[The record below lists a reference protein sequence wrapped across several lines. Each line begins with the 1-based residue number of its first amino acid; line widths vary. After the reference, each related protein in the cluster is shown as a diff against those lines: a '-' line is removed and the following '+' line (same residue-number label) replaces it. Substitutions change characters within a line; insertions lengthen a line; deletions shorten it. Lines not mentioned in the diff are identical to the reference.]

1 MATSQSHAV
10 KSLNTSSGRRRF
22 VFKSFSQRVEEIDI
36 NVYRSLDPVKAQP
49 SAGSSFLRES
59 LVCWRELNTTE
70 DFISFYEKMMP
81 LVQTL
86 PQVILHKEI
95 IMSELLDRLN
105 VKARLSLEP
114 ILMLISALS
123 RDLLDEFLPFLQRL
137 INALVDLLRNGG
149 DHDPEILEQV
159 FTSWSCIMM
168 YMQKY
173 LVKDVVYVLKMTIH
187 LRYFPK
193 DYIQEFMAEA
203 VSFLLRNACKV
214 QLWKGV
220 SKVIMEVAKS
230 SSMRRTG
237 VTALLWHVMRGAPS
251 KLHSKAETVW
261 HLLMDKSIFSLGEKY
276 PEGQDALLQVT
287 IGIIRRLCNEINPEE
302 LKVIFHSLIK
312 EISNC
317 ISDGDLEHLNHLLS
331 LLTFAV
337 CNIDGSKV
345 YDRQKILDLVSS
357 LIQSFVVPS
366 ISVEM
371 EDLPSKVP
379 SRVLELMLCLLDVPL
394 ISVDMSSILLLY
406 APVFKLKS
414 SRLLDFL
421 RGFILKDPEIVHVFK
436 SHILSVMGDLVEVS
450 PEEALFLMM
459 AFFERQR
466 KQQICDVV
474 GVSEDNVLKLCKF
487 SKEIIIYWIKLLRD
501 NTGSSDQLNEQVSE
515 MEMAILWGV
524 VSCYPYLPYSQDS
537 LVLIKDLI
545 VTIDQLLETG
555 IEKNASF
562 PKSTWQSII
571 GAALS
576 SFHKLLLVK
585 KLGPSETSIFLHL
598 AKRHKS
604 SLQVLS
610 AVAEYL
616 NSVFRSKAEGASSWN
631 VFQEFDVQ
639 DVIDSVTSFADN
651 LSLPNKAVRVSTLRI
666 LSHYAPLDQTLVT
679 SDVRPHKKLKTEES
693 EASVVASQC
702 IDVIEL
708 LLSVEMTPLSISTS
722 RKIVILL
729 SKLQMSLSSGRINDI
744 YVPLLLN
751 GIIGILHNR
760 FSHIWEPALDCLTI
774 LIGRHKELAWNSFVH
789 YLDSCQ
795 SKFLC
800 LGNHLVKLNSGSSQ
814 PKDLIDCFK
823 LFLVPEFD
831 CTPSMMVT
839 TLLLQSLQKI
849 PEIAESRSRQLIP
862 LFFKFL
868 GYSGDD
874 CFSVESYTDHACN
887 GMDWKMILKEWLN
900 LLVRMR
906 NARSLY
912 RSPVLKEVLVKR
924 LLDEV
929 DPDIQLKGLDCLL
942 NWKDDFIV
950 SYEEHLKN
958 LILSKNIR
966 NELTT
971 WAVSEESE
979 CIQQGHRHHLIPIII
994 RLLTPKVRKLKTLGS
1009 RKHTGVSHRRA
1020 VLCFLA
1026 QLEVEELQLFY
1037 SLLLKP
1043 LIPRR
1048 LTNELF
1054 DSSNDE
1060 PSGGLIGGSQSSI
1073 LIKCSTLIE
1082 VANVSWKKKNGF
1094 VHVVEEILRTFDESR
1109 IKPYLNPLMMIVVWI
1124 LENCMLNLAS
1134 ENRNRAVNIA
1144 ESLSG
1149 NLPDHETSTAATD
1162 SLLITAKQFKDLRSL
1177 CLKVISFV
1185 LNKYGSHDFGS
1196 DFWNIFFS
1204 SVKPLIDSFKHEG
1217 SSSEKPS
1224 SLLSCFVAM
1233 SRSHV
1238 LVPLLDKEANLVP
1251 TIFSMLTVR
1260 TASDAIISS
1269 VLSFIEN
1276 LLNLDNSEDHQ
1287 ETDSPKGILVP
1298 HLDVLIQSF
1307 HLLLQSRKVHRK
1319 CTTWPG
1325 TTELRI
1331 FKLLVRY
1338 ITDPTVAGQFVDILM
1353 PLFKKK
1359 DSSPDE
1365 ALEGLHVLKGIL
1377 PVVGSESSGKIL
1389 EAIYPLLVSAGLEL
1403 RLCICDILNSL
1414 VSIDRSLAFV
1424 ARLLHGLNAVSS
1436 SEIGELDYDTRVNA
1450 YETVRP
1456 ELFAK
1461 LKVEHALLILSHCV
1475 YDMASDELIFRQ
1487 SASRALLSFIHFSAS
1502 VLNNSESNSAEMLFN
1517 DGSHEDTTNLIVK
1530 KEDTVIT
1537 WTKSCIKQIVNK
1549 TFLKNIGDAMTKDI
1563 SVQKEWIAVLRDMVY
1578 HFQGLPS
1585 LNSFR
1590 PLCSEDPE
1598 VDFFNNILHLQIHRR
1613 RRALSRF
1620 RNVLGAGNLT
1630 EDVILKVFLP
1640 LFFNMLIDVQDG
1652 KGEDIRNACMETLAS
1667 ISGHMHWEPY
1677 RRFLMRCFREMIRR
1691 PDKQKILLR
1700 LICAILDMFHFSHM
1714 NLSEVMEGRTELTTE
1729 VKSTNALPSVES
1741 HSDFSEVQ
1749 KFLQNIL
1756 LMQIQKLLTSD
1767 TEKVNVNISLAAIKV
1782 LKLLPVE
1789 IMESQLS
1796 SIVHQICTFLKNHL
1810 ESIRD
1815 EARSALA
1822 ACVKELG
1829 LEYLQFVV
1837 KILQAIL
1844 KRGYELHVLGYT
1856 LNFILLKTL
1865 SNPAV
1870 GKLDYC
1876 LDELLFV
1883 VENDILGDV
1892 AEEKE
1897 VDKIASKMKETRKKK
1912 SFETLKLIS
1921 QSITFR
1927 THAMKLFSPIKAQL
1941 QKCTTPKMKVRLE
1954 MMLQHIALG
1963 IECNSSVELSELFIF
1978 VYGLIEDGIS
1988 PEGSHGNEI
1997 STNGINKKPV
2007 HNGSQNRDTSS
2018 HCKLGP
2024 HNSHMIV
2031 VFALGL
2037 LHNRLKNMKLE
2048 EDEQLLSMLDPFV
2061 KLLGDC
2067 LSSKYEGVLA
2077 ASFRCLAPLVR
2088 LPLPSLQGH
2097 ADKIKI
2103 LLLEIAQK
2111 SGNVGS
2117 LLVQSCL
2124 KLLTVLLRSTRIS
2137 LSKEQLHVLIQFPVF
2152 IDLQTKPSPIALSLL
2167 KSIVDRKLVAHEIYD
2182 IVMRVAELMVTS
2194 HSEPI
2199 RKKSSQVLLQFLLD
2213 YRLSDKR
2220 LQQHMDFLL
2229 SNLSYEHSSGREAV
2243 LEMLHAILVKF
2254 PKSVVD
2260 NQAQSFFLHLVVAL
2274 ANESDSKM
2282 RAMVATVIKVLLSRT
2297 SQHSTRPIL
2306 GYSLSWYM
2314 GEKQHLWSASAEVLG
2329 LLVEV
2334 MPKDIREHITSIL
2347 HVAKGIL
2354 EASIHAASNKGL
2366 DIMNE
2371 PAIPL
2376 WKESYYSLIMLEKML
2391 QYFPEFYFERNLE
2404 EIWVIIC
2411 KFLLHPHIWVRNISS
2426 RLVASYFIAV
2436 TEASKTD
2443 SQQLKSGGYFLVNP
2457 CRLFAVAVSCLNQLK
2472 ASLIDDT
2479 MSNLITQNLVFSV
2492 CGLHSR
2498 LINSLVPHD
2507 YWSTLDSS
2515 EKGVYLEAFEFLG
2528 SKRAKSSFL
2537 LSTTV
2542 RSNFSGTSDE
2552 ADEDTG
2558 EDVRSLLVV
2567 PLIKRMGKIAL
2578 HMEDVQM
2585 RIAFN
2590 SFKMISLQTGSEGS
2604 RAYAIH
2610 MLVPLYKVC
2619 EGFAGKVISGEIK
2632 QLAEEARDSLRD
2644 VLGVDALCRFI
2655 IGLGR
2660 TSSRR
2665 GTREG
2670 RGRSCLLSST
2680 PCAMPRGSCES
2691 VPNTEPTR
2699 RGRSCQ

>member
-1 MATSQSHAV
+1 MATSQLHAV

-49 SAGSSFLRES
+49 SAGSSFLLES
-59 LVCWRELNTTE
+59 LVYWRELNTAE

-95 IMSELLDRLN
+95 IISELLDRLN

-137 INALVDLLRNGG
+137 TNALVDLLRNGG

-159 FTSWSCIMM
+159 FTSWSYIMM

-173 LVKDVVYVLKMTIH
+173 LVRDVVYVLKMTIH

-237 VTALLWHVMRGAPS
+237 VTALLWYVMRGAPLR
-251 KLHSKAETVW
+251 LHSKAETVW
-261 HLLMDKSIFSLGEKY
+261 HLLIDKSIFSLGHKY

-287 IGIIRRLCNEINPEE
+287 IGIIRRLCTEINPEE
-302 LKVIFHSLIK
+302 LKVIFHSVIK

-317 ISDGDLEHLNHLLS
+317 VSDGDLEHLNHLLS

-345 YDRQKILDLVSS
+345 YDRQKMLDLVSS
-357 LIQSFVVPS
+357 LIQSFVVSS
-366 ISVEM
+366 ISIEM
-371 EDLPSKVP
+371 EDLPSKVL
-379 SRVLELMLCLLDVPL
+379 SRVLELMLCLLDVPSF
-394 ISVDMSSILLLY
+394 SVDMSSILLLY

-421 RGFILKDPEIVHVFK
+421 RGFILKDPEIVHVFRN
-436 SHILSVMGDLVEVS
+436 HVLSVMGDLVEVS

-459 AFFERQR
+459 
-466 KQQICDVV
+466 
-474 GVSEDNVLKLCKF
+474 
-487 SKEIIIYWIKLLRD
+487 
-501 NTGSSDQLNEQVSE
+501 
-515 MEMAILWGV
+515 
-524 VSCYPYLPYSQDS
+524 DS

-545 VTIDQLLETG
+545 VTIDQLLETE
-555 IEKNASF
+555 IEKYANF
-562 PKSTWQSII
+562 PKSTWQI
-571 GAALS
+571 
-576 SFHKLLLVK
+576 
-585 KLGPSETSIFLHL
+585 
-598 AKRHKS
+598 
-604 SLQVLS
+604 LS

-616 NSVFRSKAEGASSWN
+616 DSVFRSKSEGTSSWN
-631 VFQEFDVQ
+631 VSQEFDVQ

-666 LSHYAPLDQTLVT
+666 LSHYSPLDQTLLT

-693 EASVVASQC
+693 EASVAASQC
-702 IDVIEL
+702 IDVVEL
-708 LLSVEMTPLSISTS
+708 LLSVEMTPL
-722 RKIVILL
+722 
-729 SKLQMSLSSGRINDI
+729 
-744 YVPLLLN
+744 
-751 GIIGILHNR
+751 
-760 FSHIWEPALDCLTI
+760 C
-774 LIGRHKELAWNSFVH
+774 RHKELAWNSFVH

-800 LGNHLVKLNSGSSQ
+800 SGNHLVKLNSGSSQ
-814 PKDLIDCFK
+814 AKDLIDRFK

-874 CFSVESYTDHACN
+874 CFSVESYTDHACK

-900 LLVRMR
+900 LLVGMR

-924 LLDEV
+924 FLDEV
-929 DPDIQLKGLDCLL
+929 DPDIQLKVLDCLL
-942 NWKDDFIV
+942 SWKDDFMV
-950 SYEEHLKN
+950 SYDKHLKN
-958 LILSKNIR
+958 LISSKNIR

-979 CIQQGHRHHLIPIII
+979 CIQEGHRHHLIPIII

-1026 QLEVEELQLFY
+1026 QLEVKELQLFF

-1060 PSGGLIGGSQSSI
+1060 PSEGLIGGSQASI
-1073 LIKCSTLIE
+1073 LIKCSTSIE

-1094 VHVVEEILRTFDESR
+1094 VHVIEEILRTFDESR
-1109 IKPYLNPLMMIVVWI
+1109 IKPYLNPLMMIVVRI

-1144 ESLSG
+1144 VSLSA
-1149 NLPDHETSTAATD
+1149 NLPDHEMSTAATD
-1162 SLLITAKQFKDLRSL
+1162 SILITAKQFKDLRSL

-1185 LNKYGSHDFGS
+1185 LNKYGNHDFGS

-1204 SVKPLIDSFKHEG
+1204 SVKPLIDSFKREG

-1238 LVPLLDKEANLVP
+1238 LVPFLDKEANLVP

-1276 LLNLDNSEDHQ
+1276 LLNLDNSEYHQ

-1298 HLDVLIQSF
+1298 HLDVLMQSF

-1331 FKLLVRY
+1331 FKLLVKY
-1338 ITDPTVAGQFVDILM
+1338 VTDPTIAGQFVDILM

-1377 PVVGSESSGKIL
+1377 PVVGSELSGKIL
-1389 EAIYPLLVSAGLEL
+1389 DAIHPLLVSAGLEL

-1414 VSIDRSLAFV
+1414 ALIDPSLAFV

-1450 YETVRP
+1450 YETIRP

-1461 LKVEHALLILSHCV
+1461 LKVEHALLILSHCG
-1475 YDMASDELIFRQ
+1475 YDMASAELIFRQ
-1487 SASRALLSFIHFSAS
+1487 SAYRALLSFIRFSAS
-1502 VLNNSESNSAEMLFN
+1502 VLNNSESNSAEMLFI

-1537 WTKSCIKQIVNK
+1537 WTKTCIKQIVNK

-1585 LNSFR
+1585 LNSYR

-1677 RRFLMRCFREMIRR
+1677 RSFLMRCFKEMIRR

-1700 LICAILDMFHFSHM
+1700 LICAILDMFHFSNM
-1714 NLSEVMEGRTELTTE
+1714 NLNEVMEGGTELTTE
-1729 VKSTNALPSVES
+1729 VKSTNALPSIES
-1741 HSDFSEVQ
+1741 HSDVPAVQ

-1756 LMQIQKLLTSD
+1756 LVHIQKLLTSD

-1796 SIVHQICTFLKNHL
+1796 SIVHQICTFLKNRL

-1837 KILQAIL
+1837 KILKAIL

-1883 VENDILGDV
+1883 AENDILGDV

-1927 THAMKLFSPIKAQL
+1927 THAMKLLSPIKAQL
-1941 QKCTTPKMKVRLE
+1941 QKYTTPKMKVRLE

-1963 IECNSSVELSELFIF
+1963 IGCNSSVELSELFIF

-1988 PEGSHGNEI
+1988 PERSHVNEI

-2007 HNGSQNRDTSS
+2007 HDISQNRDTSS

-2024 HNSHMIV
+2024 HNSHLIV

-2037 LHNRLKNMKLE
+2037 LHNRLKNMKLA

-2067 LSSKYEGVLA
+2067 LSSKYEGVMA

-2117 LLVQSCL
+2117 PLVQSCL

-2137 LSKEQLHVLIQFPVF
+2137 LSKDQLHMLIQFPVF
-2152 IDLQTKPSPIALSLL
+2152 IDLQTKPSPVALSLL
-2167 KSIVDRKLVAHEIYD
+2167 KSIVDRKLVVHEIYD

-2229 SNLSYEHSSGREAV
+2229 SNLSYEHSTGREAV
-2243 LEMLHAILVKF
+2243 LEMLHAILIKF

-2274 ANESDSKM
+2274 ANESDGKM

-2297 SQHSTRPIL
+2297 SQHATRPIL

-2334 MPKDIREHITSIL
+2334 MTKDIREHITSIL

-2354 EASIHAASNKGL
+2354 EASIHAASDKGL
-2366 DIMNE
+2366 DIMNV

-2376 WKESYYSLIMLEKML
+2376 WKEAYYSLIMLEKML
-2391 QYFPEFYFERNLE
+2391 QYFPELYFESNPE
-2404 EIWVIIC
+2404 EIWVMIC

-2443 SQQLKSGGYFLVNP
+2443 NQKLKFGGYFLVNP
-2457 CRLFAVAVSCLNQLK
+2457 SRLFAVAVSCLNQLK
-2472 ASLIDDT
+2472 TSLIDDT

-2528 SKRAKSSFL
+2528 SKKAKSAFL
-2537 LSTTV
+2537 LSTTI

-2552 ADEDTG
+2552 ADEDNG

-2567 PLIKRMGKIAL
+2567 PLIKKMGRIAM

-2619 EGFAGKVISGEIK
+2619 EAFAGKVISDEIK

-2644 VLGVDALCRFI
+2644 VLGVDSFVQV
-2655 IGLGR
+2655 
-2660 TSSRR
+2660 
-2665 GTREG
+2665 
-2670 RGRSCLLSST
+2670 LSSLDT
-2680 PCAMPRGSCES
+2680 DELVDP
-2691 VPNTEPTR
+2691 PN
-2699 RGRSCQ
+2699 GMNNNVKQKQK

>member
-59 LVCWRELNTTE
+59 LVYWRELNTAE

-95 IMSELLDRLN
+95 IMSELLDRLH

-114 ILMLISALS
+114 ILMYVLCLFDSKFCNDISSGFFLFHASYVINFGFHILQCKYYIAGFFYSSHWSPCIISLSIYLLIWTCGCMSVV
-123 RDLLDEFLPFLQRL
+123 DFLVCFHEMQIGIFLQRL
-137 INALVDLLRNGG
+137 TNALVDLLRNGG

-159 FTSWSCIMM
+159 FTSWSYIMM

-237 VTALLWHVMRGAPS
+237 VTALLWHMMRGAPS
-251 KLHSKAETVW
+251 MLHSKAETVW

-276 PEGQDALLQVT
+276 PEGKFLLYMLLTLFFYFCSTCQDALLQVT

-312 EISNC
+312 EILNC

-371 EDLPSKVP
+371 EDLPSKVL

-414 SRLLDFL
+414 SRLLEFL
-421 RGFILKDPEIVHVFK
+421 RGFILKDPEIVHVFR

-450 PEEALFLMM
+450 PEEALFFMM
-459 AFFERQR
+459 AFFEKQR

-474 GVSEDNVLKLCKF
+474 GVSEDKVLKLCKF
-487 SKEIIIYWIKLLRD
+487 SNEFIIYWIKLLHD
-501 NTGSSDQLNEQVSE
+501 NTGNSDQLNEQVSE

-545 VTIDQLLETG
+545 ITIDQLLETE

-610 AVAEYL
+610 AVAEYSD
-616 NSVFRSKAEGASSWN
+616 SVFRSKAEGASSWN

-666 LSHYAPLDQTLVT
+666 LSHYAPLDQTLLT

-744 YVPLLLN
+744 YIPLLLN

-800 LGNHLVKLNSGSSQ
+800 SGNHLVKLNSGSSQ

-874 CFSVESYTDHACN
+874 CFSVESYTDHACK

-900 LLVRMR
+900 LLVQMH

-929 DPDIQLKGLDCLL
+929 DPNIQLKVLDCLL
-942 NWKDDFIV
+942 NWKNDFMV
-950 SYEEHLKN
+950 SYDEHLKN

-979 CIQQGHRHHLIPIII
+979 CIQEGHRHQLIPIII

-1026 QLEVEELQLFY
+1026 QLEVEELQLFF

-1043 LIPRR
+1043 LIPRH

-1054 DSSNDE
+1054 DSLNDE

-1073 LIKCSTLIE
+1073 LIKCSTSIE

-1149 NLPDHETSTAATD
+1149 NFPDHEMRTAATD

-1287 ETDSPKGILVP
+1287 ENDSPKGILVP

-1325 TTELRI
+1325 TSELRI

-1338 ITDPTVAGQFVDILM
+1338 ITDPTIAEQFVDILM

-1389 EAIYPLLVSAGLEL
+1389 EAIHPLLVSAGLEL
-1403 RLCICDILNSL
+1403 RLCICDILNRL
-1414 VSIDRSLAFV
+1414 VLIDPSLAFV
-1424 ARLLHGLNAVSS
+1424 ARLLHGLNAVSL

-1461 LKVEHALLILSHCV
+1461 MKVEHALLILSHCV

-1714 NLSEVMEGRTELTTE
+1714 NLSEVMEGGTELTTE
-1729 VKSTNALPSVES
+1729 VKSTNALPSI
-1741 HSDFSEVQ
+1741 EVQ

-1796 SIVHQICTFLKNHL
+1796 SIVHQICTFLKNRL

-1883 VENDILGDV
+1883 AENDILGDV
-1892 AEEKE
+1892 AEEKD
-1897 VDKIASKMKETRKKK
+1897 VDKIASKMKETRKRK

-1927 THAMKLFSPIKAQL
+1927 THAMKLLLPIKAQL
-1941 QKCTTPKMKVRLE
+1941 QKYTTPKMKVRLE

-1963 IECNSSVELSELFIF
+1963 IECNSSVELYELFIF

-2007 HNGSQNRDTSS
+2007 HDGSQNRDTSS

-2024 HNSHMIV
+2024 HNSHLIV

-2117 LLVQSCL
+2117 PLVQSCL

-2137 LSKEQLHVLIQFPVF
+2137 LSKDQLHMLIQFPVF
-2152 IDLQTKPSPIALSLL
+2152 IDLQTKPSPVALSLL

-2182 IVMRVAELMVTS
+2182 IVMQVAELMVTS

-2229 SNLSYEHSSGREAV
+2229 SNLRQVHYWLSFT
-2243 LEMLHAILVKF
+2243 LIIF
-2254 PKSVVD
+2254 SV
-2260 NQAQSFFLHLVVAL
+2260 
-2274 ANESDSKM
+2274 
-2282 RAMVATVIKVLLSRT
+2282 
-2297 SQHSTRPIL
+2297 
-2306 GYSLSWYM
+2306 
-2314 GEKQHLWSASAEVLG
+2314 
-2329 LLVEV
+2329 
-2334 MPKDIREHITSIL
+2334 
-2347 HVAKGIL
+2347 
-2354 EASIHAASNKGL
+2354 
-2366 DIMNE
+2366 
-2371 PAIPL
+2371 
-2376 WKESYYSLIMLEKML
+2376 
-2391 QYFPEFYFERNLE
+2391 
-2404 EIWVIIC
+2404 
-2411 KFLLHPHIWVRNISS
+2411 
-2426 RLVASYFIAV
+2426 
-2436 TEASKTD
+2436 
-2443 SQQLKSGGYFLVNP
+2443 FLV
-2457 CRLFAVAVSCLNQLK
+2457 
-2472 ASLIDDT
+2472 
-2479 MSNLITQNLVFSV
+2479 
-2492 CGLHSR
+2492 HS
-2498 LINSLVPHD
+2498 
-2507 YWSTLDSS
+2507 
-2515 EKGVYLEAFEFLG
+2515 
-2528 SKRAKSSFL
+2528 
-2537 LSTTV
+2537 
-2542 RSNFSGTSDE
+2542 
-2552 ADEDTG
+2552 
-2558 EDVRSLLVV
+2558 
-2567 PLIKRMGKIAL
+2567 
-2578 HMEDVQM
+2578 
-2585 RIAFN
+2585 
-2590 SFKMISLQTGSEGS
+2590 
-2604 RAYAIH
+2604 
-2610 MLVPLYKVC
+2610 
-2619 EGFAGKVISGEIK
+2619 
-2632 QLAEEARDSLRD
+2632 
-2644 VLGVDALCRFI
+2644 
-2655 IGLGR
+2655 
-2660 TSSRR
+2660 
-2665 GTREG
+2665 
-2670 RGRSCLLSST
+2670 
-2680 PCAMPRGSCES
+2680 
-2691 VPNTEPTR
+2691 
-2699 RGRSCQ
+2699 